1 MDGTIIRRDIEN
13 RSERLK
19 SAKNKIFQPLC
30 IMTQQQIEIKEAVK
44 EGILEALQEFMS
56 NNKHKVRKKIEYR

>member
-1 MDGTIIRRDIEN
+1 MGGITVHRVIEN

-19 SAKNKIFQPLC
+19 STKNKIFQALS

>member
-1 MDGTIIRRDIEN
+1 
-13 RSERLK
+13 
-19 SAKNKIFQPLC
+19 
-30 IMTQQQIEIKEAVK
+30 MTQQQIEIKEAVK

>member
-1 MDGTIIRRDIEN
+1 MGGIIVRRDIEN

-19 SAKNKIFQPLC
+19 STKNKIFQALS

>member
-1 MDGTIIRRDIEN
+1 MGRTTIHRDIEN
-13 RSERLK
+13 RSEGLK
-19 SAKNKIFQPLC
+19 SGKNKIFQSLS
-30 IMTQQQIEIKEAVK
+30 IMTQQQTEIKEAVK